1 MIWNVSFKKP
11 TLEFWKE
18 QIGNSHC
25 LKITQNVASEFF
37 NFGIFHQFFVLL
49 KLKSDLFGNT
59 SDFSKK
65 ENSLR
70 RIFQSNKRNTE
81 AILRTEN
88 EVIRASPSEP
98 STGGITRSFSQI
110 ESQPFAISGN
120 EDGRKQ
126 AFAVV
131 MSARQREVAL
141 ARVSIYI
148 VIVFLIC
155 HTVRIIPNSF
165 EMVQTFIHKVI
176 RKLVSPN

>member
-1 MIWNVSFKKP
+1 M
-11 TLEFWKE
+11 
-18 QIGNSHC
+18 
-25 LKITQNVASEFF
+25 
-37 NFGIFHQFFVLL
+37 
-49 KLKSDLFGNT
+49 
-59 SDFSKK
+59 
-65 ENSLR
+65 R

-88 EVIRASPSEP
+88 DVIRASPSEP

-110 ESQPFAISGN
+110 ESQPFVISGN

-176 RKLVSPN
+176 PKLASPN

>member
-1 MIWNVSFKKP
+1 MSHWNFS
-11 TLEFWKE
+11 
-18 QIGNSHC
+18 
-25 LKITQNVASEFF
+25 
-37 NFGIFHQFFVLL
+37 NFGVFHQFFVLS
-49 KLKSDLFGNT
+49 KGDLSGNT
-59 SDFSKK
+59 SYFSKK

-70 RIFQSNKRNTE
+70 RIFQSNKRNTV
-81 AILRTEN
+81 ALLRTEN
-88 EVIRASPSEP
+88 DVIRASPSEP

-110 ESQPFAISGN
+110 ESQPFVISGN

-176 RKLVSPN
+176 PKLASPN